1 MTAFIALP
9 VLGRGYLSVL
19 AACLYAVYGCAI
31 ILTMV
36 QCAQASYDR
45 GVNPVFMYGFV
56 AGTVYGLHDVGFMF
70 GIYAQGNTPFG
81 LAPTATASLV
91 AIYMIGIMFFLVQ
104 GGIRAAISPNHLQAG
119 RVELVLS
126 GAYRPRKRVAPAPIP
141 LSMEVGSCP
150 TPVVSRSGQVG
161 DAMEQGVYADKIA
174 KQCGLLRTHFKLTER
189 EMQIIE
195 DIARGFTVGAVAEHL
210 GVSENTVRTHTKRIY
225 AKLDIHKKQ
234 QLIELVRTFDPAA
247 LNEG

>member
-1 MTAFIALP
+1 
-9 VLGRGYLSVL
+9 
-19 AACLYAVYGCAI
+19 
-31 ILTMV
+31 
-36 QCAQASYDR
+36 
-45 GVNPVFMYGFV
+45 
-56 AGTVYGLHDVGFMF
+56 
-70 GIYAQGNTPFG
+70 
-81 LAPTATASLV
+81 
-91 AIYMIGIMFFLVQ
+91 
-104 GGIRAAISPNHLQAG
+104 
-119 RVELVLS
+119 
-126 GAYRPRKRVAPAPIP
+126 
-141 LSMEVGSCP
+141 
-150 TPVVSRSGQVG
+150 
-161 DAMEQGVYADKIA
+161 MEQGVYADKIA